1 MKEIVLNTKMKS
13 EQNVDASKTAAA
25 VGSGTAKVFAT
36 PMMIALME
44 NAALKC
50 LDQFLDEGETSV
62 GTYISTTHIAA
73 TPMEMDVYA
82 IAEIVG
88 ADGRKIDFNVT
99 AYDKCG
105 VIGEAKHS
113 RVVVYGEK
121 FENKAN
127 EKLKMI

>member
-1 MKEIVLNTKMKS
+1 MKEVILNAKMKS
-13 EQNVDASKTAAA
+13 EQTVDTSKTAVY
-25 VGSGTAKVFAT
+25 VGSGTARVFAT
-36 PMMIALME
+36 PMMVALME

-50 LDQFLDEGETSV
+50 LNQFLDEGETSV
-62 GTYISTTHIAA
+62 GTYIAATHVSA
-73 TPMEMDVYA
+73 TPMDMDVYA

-88 ADGRKIDFNVT
+88 AEGRKVDFQIT

-105 VIGEAKHS
+105 VIGEAEHS

-127 EKLKMI
+127 EKLKNV

>member
-1 MKEIVLNTKMKS
+1 MKEVILNTKMKT
-13 EQNVDASKTAAA
+13 EQTVDASKTAAS
-25 VGSGTAKVFAT
+25 VGSGTARVFAT
-36 PMMIALME
+36 PMMVALME

-62 GTYISTTHIAA
+62 GTYISTTHVSA
-73 TPMEMDVYA
+73 TPMDMDVYA

-88 ADGRKIDFNVT
+88 TDKRKVDFKIT

-105 VIGEAKHS
+105 IIGEAEHS
-113 RVVVYGEK
+113 RVVVLGER

-127 EKLKMI
+127 EKLKNV